1 MPLLSSSIV
10 KNRLA
15 TVQEVEEALARQS
28 VYGGDLLTNLIE
40 IARPSEE
47 QIAAALSESFG
58 LPPAPPGVLPPT
70 SERVRRLIPRDVVQ
84 RFSCYP
90 LDENGGVLSIAVSEP
105 LPIEVESD
113 MAFAL
118 GLNIELRIASLL
130 RVRQAAARDYAIPL
144 ERRLERALARL
155 EDRAD
160 PYPSI
165 VPPRDQLPPRVAA
178 TPLEPAPPHDPPPP
192 VAPQPPIKAPE
203 PARYVESRRPE
214 PPPPPVS
221 KTERVPEMP
230 RYAVPAPDLSAL
242 SRKEAHK
249 RRIGPYTAAMAERDL
264 LEAKSADRVL
274 EVFFDF
280 ASQYFEYA
288 ALFAIHEDIAEGRDA
303 HGPGASRDR
312 VRSIGIPL
320 DIPSSLSSAAENT
333 GHTLVRLG
341 SGGLDGGLAK
351 DLERR
356 PGVVALFLPIRVKNR
371 AVLVLYGDHGDA
383 DLQLDA
389 VGDVISFAPLV
400 SSTLERVIRQKKRGT
415 KGAAAD
421 VPLPARERPRARH
434 ALPSPEARAQALVS
448 VLGPQKQR
456 AGTEASQLK
465 QEAASPAGDGRTS
478 LAPLMPEASTRAP
491 QPTESESLPP
501 EAPPPPERPSLA
513 RPVLSVGLS
522 SVAPPKVER
531 VTTAPSQSPVAERKK
546 TPVTFSAAPVAP
558 RRANTIPP
566 AAVDAAW
573 DELSGSEP
581 PPAFRRPEVG
591 THPGVGPRRSAP
603 AENDSPEVAVAAGN
617 DEVFDPG
624 EPGAED
630 PAGAPL
636 APGSWTDSHA
646 ARPLQAQGN
655 SAELGLPT
663 VIVDVTN
670 DCRSLLDQLLRGDA
684 SASDRLVAAG
694 APAITVLVAAFPGP
708 IEAPSS
714 RRTGGALPRASE
726 CGPVL
731 RTLARFGAKAAPFL
745 VVRTNDA
752 DPNVRA
758 WATRLLGEL
767 PTVEGALAIARR
779 FFDADAEV
787 RRAALAGARY
797 LASSP
802 DTQSIVVSE
811 LGATAEDR
819 TRSNSTRLGAIAM
832 LSELRHP
839 QAVPALVRTLDDN
852 PGELTRAAHDALVTI
867 TRQDFDSDGSA
878 WLAFYRANSSRHRIE
893 WLIDALTHDSAEIR
907 RAAGEELKTLT
918 REYFGYYDDLPPGQ
932 RAHAQEKYR
941 EWWESRGKARF
952 R

>member
-10 KNRLA
+10 KNKLA

-58 LPPAPPGVLPPT
+58 LPPAPPGVLPPA
-70 SERVRRLIPRDVVQ
+70 SDRVRRLIPRDVVQ

-90 LDENGGVLSIAVSEP
+90 LEENGGVLTIAVSEP

-118 GLNIELRIASLL
+118 GLSIELRIASLL

-144 ERRLERALARL
+144 DRRLDRALARL
-155 EDRAD
+155 EGRSD
-160 PYPSI
+160 PFPSI
-165 VPPRDQLPPRVAA
+165 VP
-178 TPLEPAPPHDPPPP
+178 
-192 VAPQPPIKAPE
+192 APE
-203 PARYVESRRPE
+203 PPRYVESRRPE
-214 PPPPPVS
+214 PPPPPVI

-230 RYAVPAPDLSAL
+230 RHPVPAPDLSSL
-242 SRKEAHK
+242 SRKEMHK

-264 LEAKSADRVL
+264 QEAKGADRAL

-320 DIPSSLSSAAENT
+320 DLPSSLSASAVNT
-333 GHTLVRLG
+333 GHTLVRLA

-415 KGAAAD
+415 KGAPAD
-421 VPLPARERPRARH
+421 VPLPTRERRARPS
-434 ALPSPEARAQALVS
+434 LPSPEQRAQALVS
-448 VLGPQKQR
+448 SLGSPVKPR
-456 AGTEASQLK
+456 PASDTLEPGAALETAG
-465 QEAASPAGDGRTS
+465 AA
-478 LAPLMPEASTRAP
+478 APVPHTRVSAKP
-491 QPTESESLPP
+491 PIAEPTSLPP
-501 EAPPPPERPSLA
+501 EAPPPPQRPSLA

-531 VTTAPSQSPVAERKK
+531 VVPAQSQAPMAQPKK

-558 RRANTIPP
+558 RRANSIPP

-573 DELSGSEP
+573 DELSRSEP
-581 PPAFRRPEVG
+581 PAPFLQPEGG
-591 THPGVGPRRSAP
+591 TRPGVGPRGAKGT
-603 AENDSPEVAVAAGN
+603 NDDSPDIAVGAESEEVLDA
-617 DEVFDPG
+617 G
-624 EPGAED
+624 EPQADETLT
-630 PAGAPL
+630 GAPL
-636 APGSWTDSHA
+636 APASWTDSHE
-646 ARPLQAQGN
+646 ARPLPAQGN

-684 SASDRLVAAG
+684 SAGDRLVAAG
-694 APAITVLVAAFPGP
+694 SPAITVLVAAFPGP

-714 RRTGGALPRASE
+714 RRSGGSLPRASE

-731 RTLARFGAKAAPFL
+731 RTLARFGVKAAPFL

-752 DPNVRA
+752 DPTVRA

-767 PTVEGALAIARR
+767 PTVEGALAISRR
-779 FFDADAEV
+779 FFDADADV

-797 LASSP
+797 LATSP

-819 TRSNSTRLGAIAM
+819 TRPSSARLGAIEM

-839 QAVPALVRTLDDN
+839 QAVPALVRTLSDN
-852 PGELTRAAHDALVTI
+852 PYELTRAAHDALVTI
-867 TRQDFDSDGSA
+867 TRQDFESDGDA
-878 WLAFYRANSSRHRIE
+878 WLAFHRANSNRHRIE
-893 WLIDALTHDSAEIR
+893 WLIDALTHDSADIR

-932 RAHAQEKYR
+932 RAHAQQKYR

-952 R
+952 RT

>member
-10 KNRLA
+10 KNKLA

-58 LPPAPPGVLPPT
+58 LPPAPPGLLPPA
-70 SERVRRLIPRDVVQ
+70 SDRVRRLIPRDVVQ

-90 LDENGGVLSIAVSEP
+90 LEENGGVLTIAVSEP

-118 GLNIELRIASLL
+118 GLSIELRIASLL

-144 ERRLERALARL
+144 ERRLDRALARL
-155 EDRAD
+155 EGRSD
-160 PYPSI
+160 PFPSI
-165 VPPRDQLPPRVAA
+165 VPPRDQPPPRVA
-178 TPLEPAPPHDPPPP
+178 PKLVSP
-192 VAPQPPIKAPE
+192 APE
-203 PARYVESRRPE
+203 PPRYVESRRPE
-214 PPPPPVS
+214 PPPPVI

-230 RYAVPAPDLSAL
+230 RHPVPAPDLSSL
-242 SRKEAHK
+242 SRKEVHK

-264 LEAKSADRVL
+264 QEAKSADRVL

-280 ASQYFEYA
+280 ASQYFEYS

-320 DIPSSLSSAAENT
+320 DLPSSMSAAAVNT
-333 GHTLVRLG
+333 GHTLVRLA

-415 KGAAAD
+415 KGAPLD
-421 VPLPARERPRARH
+421 VPLPARERRARPS
-434 ALPSPEARAQALVS
+434 LPSPEQRAQALVS
-448 VLGPQKQR
+448 SLGSPVKPRPATDTHEPSEAPER
-456 AGTEASQLK
+456 AEVPERAPERAEAPERSAALEPV
-465 QEAASPAGDGRTS
+465 EAA
-478 LAPLMPEASTRAP
+478 APVPHTRVSAKP
-491 QPTESESLPP
+491 QIAEPSLPP
-501 EAPPPPERPSLA
+501 EAPPPPQRPSLA

-531 VTTAPSQSPVAERKK
+531 VVPAHSQPPMAQPRK

-558 RRANTIPP
+558 RRANSIPP

-573 DELSGSEP
+573 DELSRSEP
-581 PPAFRRPEVG
+581 PAAFLRPEGG
-591 THPGVGPRRSAP
+591 TRPGVGPRGEKAT
-603 AENDSPEVAVAAGN
+603 NDDSPDIAVGAESEEVLDA
-617 DEVFDPG
+617 G
-624 EPGAED
+624 EPQAD
-630 PAGAPL
+630 PPMSGAPL
-636 APGSWTDSHA
+636 APASWTDSHE
-646 ARPLQAQGN
+646 ARPLPAQGN

-684 SASDRLVAAG
+684 SAGDRLVAAG
-694 APAITVLVAAFPGP
+694 SPAITVLVAAFPGP

-714 RRTGGALPRASE
+714 RRSGGSLPRASE

-731 RTLARFGAKAAPFL
+731 RTLARFGVKAAPFL

-752 DPNVRA
+752 DPTVRA

-779 FFDADAEV
+779 FFDADADV

-797 LASSP
+797 LATSP

-819 TRSNSTRLGAIAM
+819 TRPSSARLGAIEM

-839 QAVPALVRTLDDN
+839 QAVPALVRTLSDN
-852 PGELTRAAHDALVTI
+852 PYELTRAAHDALVTI
-867 TRQDFDSDGSA
+867 TRQDFENDGDA
-878 WLAFYRANSSRHRIE
+878 WLAFYRANSNRHRIE
-893 WLIDALTHDSAEIR
+893 WLIDALTHDSADIR

-932 RAHAQEKYR
+932 RAHAQQKYR

-952 R
+952 RT

>member
-10 KNRLA
+10 KNKLA

-28 VYGGDLLTNLIE
+28 VYGGDLLTNLVE
-40 IARPSEE
+40 ITRPGED
-47 QIAAALSESFG
+47 QIAAALSESYG
-58 LPPAPPGVLPPT
+58 LPAAPPGVLPQA
-70 SERVRRLIPRDVVQ
+70 SERVRRLIPRDIVQ
-84 RFSCYP
+84 RFACYP
-90 LDENGGVLSIAVSEP
+90 LEETGGVLSIAVTEP

-118 GLNIELRIASLL
+118 GLSIELRIASLL
-130 RVRQAAARDYAIPL
+130 RVRQAAARDYAVPL

-155 EDRAD
+155 EGRSD

-165 VPPRDQLPPRVAA
+165 VPPRYQ
-178 TPLEPAPPHDPPPP
+178 PPP
-192 VAPQPPIKAPE
+192 V
-203 PARYVESRRPE
+203 PAVQKVVEEKPAAREQVQFESRLPE
-214 PPPPPVS
+214 PPPAVT

-230 RYAVPAPDLSAL
+230 QKPVKAPDLSAL
-242 SRKEAHK
+242 SRREGRERQ

-264 LEAKSADRVL
+264 QESKSADRVL

-288 ALFAIHEDIAEGRDA
+288 ALFAIHEDLAEGRDA

-312 VRSIGIPL
+312 VRSIGVPL
-320 DIPSSLSSAAENT
+320 DLPSSLASAAT
-333 GHTLVRLG
+333 GAGHTLVRLA

-356 PGVVALFLPIRVKNR
+356 PGVVALFLPIRVKDR

-400 SSTLERVIRQKKRGT
+400 SSTLERVIRQKKRGA
-415 KGAAAD
+415 KGGAAE
-421 VPLPARERPRARH
+421 VPIPTRERRARH
-434 ALPSPEARAQALVS
+434 SLPSPEQRAQALVTM
-448 VLGPQKQR
+448 LGTPQKSR
-456 AGTEASQLK
+456 AVTSAPAPAVATTAPAPAPEPAP
-465 QEAASPAGDGRTS
+465 AADPARHAEPTHPPVQ
-478 LAPLMPEASTRAP
+478 ATPRMPETA
-491 QPTESESLPP
+491 SLPP
-501 EAPPPPERPSLA
+501 EAPPPPQRPSLA
-513 RPVLSVGLS
+513 RPVLSVGLG
-522 SVAPPKVER
+522 SVAPAKVER
-531 VTTAPSQSPVAERKK
+531 VVAPESLTPIAEVRSK
-546 TPVTFSAAPVAP
+546 TPLTFSAAPMPP
-558 RRANTIPP
+558 RRANSIPP

-573 DELSGSEP
+573 DELSRSEP
-581 PPAFRRPEVG
+581 PPFGGHERG
-591 THPGVGPRRSAP
+591 TRPGVGPRGAREA
-603 AENDSPEVAVAAGN
+603 DSPDVAVGVET
-617 DEVFDPG
+617 DE
-624 EPGAED
+624 ELGAELVSAD
-630 PAGAPL
+630 ESPPTGGGAPL
-636 APGSWTDSHA
+636 APASWTDGHT
-646 ARPLQAQGN
+646 ARPLQAQGS

-670 DCRSLLDQLLRGDA
+670 DCRSLVEQLLRGDA

-694 APAITVLVAAFPGP
+694 SPAITVLVAAFPGP

-731 RTLARFGAKAAPFL
+731 RTLARFGVKAAPFL

-752 DPNVRA
+752 DPHVRA

-767 PTVEGALAIARR
+767 PSVEGALAIARR
-779 FFDADAEV
+779 FFDADADV
-787 RRAALAGARY
+787 RRAALAGARF
-797 LASSP
+797 LSGAP
-802 DTQSIVVSE
+802 DSQSIVVSE

-819 TRSNSTRLGAIAM
+819 ARPNSQRLIAIEM
-832 LSELRHP
+832 LAELRHP
-839 QAVPALVRTLDDN
+839 QAVSALVRTLENN
-852 PGELTRAAHDALVTI
+852 PQEIVSAARAALVTI
-867 TRQDFDSDGSA
+867 TRQDFGEVGSD

-893 WLIDALTHDSAEIR
+893 WLIDALTHESAEIR

-941 EWWESRGKARF
+941 EWWEARGKARF

>member
-58 LPPAPPGVLPPT
+58 LPPAPPGVLPPA

-90 LDENGGVLSIAVSEP
+90 LEEDGGVLRIAVSEP

-118 GLNIELRIASLL
+118 GLSVELRIASLL

-144 ERRLERALARL
+144 DRRLERALARL
-155 EDRAD
+155 EGRSD

-165 VPPRDQLPPRVAA
+165 VPPRDQPPPRVAPQPSRA
-178 TPLEPAPPHDPPPP
+178 PEPAPPHVESRRPESPP
-192 VAPQPPIKAPE
+192 A
-203 PARYVESRRPE
+203 YVESRRPE

-230 RYAVPAPDLSAL
+230 RHPIAAPDLTAL
-242 SRKEAHK
+242 SRKEVHK

-264 LEAKSADRVL
+264 QETKGADRAL

-320 DIPSSLSSAAENT
+320 DLPSSLATAAAGT

-383 DLQLDA
+383 DLQLEA

-415 KGAAAD
+415 KGAPAD
-421 VPLPARERPRARH
+421 VPLPVRERPRARH
-434 ALPSPEARAQALVS
+434 SLPSPEARAQALVS

-456 AGTEASQLK
+456 GSAEAP
-465 QEAASPAGDGRTS
+465 EPPPEVPDPAPAGDARAS
-478 LAPLMPEASTRAP
+478 LAPLMPEIASLIP
-491 QPTESESLPP
+491 QAAENGSLPP
-501 EAPPPPERPSLA
+501 EAPPPPQRPSLA

-522 SVAPPKVER
+522 SVVPPKVER
-531 VTTAPSQSPVAERKK
+531 VAAVQSQAPIAERKK

-558 RRANTIPP
+558 RRANSIPP

-573 DELSGSEP
+573 DDLSGSEP

-591 THPGVGPRRSAP
+591 THPGVGPRGA
-603 AENDSPEVAVAAGN
+603 AATQDDSPNVAV
-617 DEVFDPG
+617 
-624 EPGAED
+624 EPEAEQAPTPVD
-630 PAGAPL
+630 AEASEPKTSGAPL
-636 APGSWTDSHA
+636 APASWTDSHA
-646 ARPLQAQGN
+646 ARPLPAQGN

-731 RTLARFGAKAAPFL
+731 RTLARFGVKAAPFL

-767 PTVEGALAIARR
+767 PTVDGALAIARR
-779 FFDADAEV
+779 FFDADPEV

-797 LASSP
+797 LASAP

-819 TRSNSTRLGAIAM
+819 ARPHSVRLGAIEM

-839 QAVPALVRTLDDN
+839 QAVPALVRTLHDN
-852 PGELTRAAHDALVTI
+852 PEELTRAAHGALVTI
-867 TRQDFDSDGSA
+867 TRQDFGSDGNG

-893 WLIDALTHDSAEIR
+893 WLIDSLTHDSAEIR